1 MKKPKCKPKSNFTIT
16 APDKLAVKPKAKSV
30 DKLEKS
36 TWMKIDDKSIDRD
49 LGFNAD
55 GKYLEVWE

>member
-1 MKKPKCKPKSNFTIT
+1 MAKRKPTSNFTIT

-36 TWMKIDDKSIDRD
+36 TWMKIDDRAVNRN
-49 LGFNAD
+49 LNLNAD
-55 GKYLEVWE
+55 GSYREVWE